1 MKKTLL
7 ALCAVL
13 GLGSAYAQDPGS
25 KENPLTVDAFIDL
38 GVPTA
43 AVPDTYVKGYIVGF
57 VDGAAYETG
66 AKFTNEKASASN
78 ILLASSSKE
87 DDPTYCIP
95 VQLVSKSDV
104 RAALNLVDNPQNL
117 GREVILCGSRE
128 AYFKVPGLKSP
139 SSYEWI
145 GSAPVSGTAV
155 TELNE
160 KFAVIPDTWTVTKLS
175 GDKDFY
181 VTSYNETTY
190 AAATGY
196 KGTEPP
202 YDQWLI
208 SPAIDIEKC
217 ADKNL
222 TFKTQ
227 VNGYGSTTSVFETYV
242 LTSNDPATAEK
253 TKLNANYAVA
263 PESGY
268 SSWAESGD
276 IDLSS
281 YKGNIYVGFRYYATE
296 DANYATWC
304 VTDVKLNASATVD
317 PVVKTYTVAEVIALG
332 ADAKE
337 AGQKVKGYIVGYVPG
352 QVYKDAVFG
361 VTGEV
366 SKTNIVLADAANETD
381 VNKCIPVQLPAGAVR
396 NALNLNE
403 NSGNLGKEVTLT
415 GNIEKYFGVPGLKSV
430 TAYELGEGG
439 DDPVTPPVEEG
450 KTYNKVS
457 AIAAGSAYAIATSG
471 KVAVALNKAYGYFS
485 VADVAE
491 GESFSTSADVAF
503 TFEDAGNNAY
513 YIKDASGRYYYQTS
527 TYNSFNVDEAVS
539 NDSEKGF
546 AWTVEFTAEGVKITN
561 VLKGKTIQYDET
573 YNSYGCYPEITHA
586 LPSLYS
592 ENGSS
597 AVESVEEAADVAAE
611 YFTLQGVRVAQ
622 PQQGIFIVR
631 KGNSVKK
638 VMVK

>member
-13 GLGSAYAQDPGS
+13 GLGSIYAQDPGS
-25 KENPLTVDAFIDL
+25 KENPLSVDAFIEL
-38 GVPTA
+38 GKPEA
-43 AVPDTYVKGYIVGF
+43 PVPDTYVKGYIVGF
-57 VDGAAYETG
+57 VDGANISEG
-66 AKFTNEKASASN
+66 AHFSSEKAAASN
-78 ILLASSSKE
+78 LLLASSSKE
-87 DDPTYCIP
+87 DDVAYCIP
-95 VQLVSKSDV
+95 VQLVSKTDV
-104 RAALNLVDNPQNL
+104 RAALNLLDNPQNL
-117 GREVILCGSRE
+117 GHEVILCGSRD
-128 AYFKVPGLKSP
+128 AYFGVAGLKSP

-145 GSAPVSGTAV
+145 GGAPVAGSVV

-160 KFAVIPDTWTVTKLS
+160 QFAAIPDTWTIAKLS

-181 VTSYNETTY
+181 ATAYNGTTY

-227 VNGYGSTTSVFETYV
+227 VNGYGSKTSVFETYV
-242 LTSNDPATAEK
+242 LTSNDPATADK
-253 TKLNANYAVA
+253 TKLDATYATA

-268 SSWAESGD
+268 SSWVESGN

-304 VTDVKLNASATVD
+304 VTDVKLNASSTVE
-317 PVVKTYTVAEVIALG
+317 PTVKTYTVAEIIALG

-352 QVYKDAVFG
+352 QVYADAVFG

-366 SKTNIVLADAANETD
+366 SKTNLILADAANETD
-381 VNKCIPVQLPAGAVR
+381 VNKCIPVQLPSGDIR

-403 NSGNLGKEVTLT
+403 NPANYGKEVTLT
-415 GNIEKYFGVPGLKSV
+415 GNIEKYFGVPGFKSV
-430 TAYELGEGG
+430 SAYEFGEGG
-439 DDPVTPPVEEG
+439 TPVTPPAEETVY
-450 KTYNKVS
+450 KKVS
-457 AIAAGSAYAIATSG
+457 SIEVGKVYAIATSG
-471 KVAVALNKAYGYFS
+471 KAVLNLDASKTYGYLQVS
-485 VADVAE
+485 DVAT
-491 GESFSTSADVAF
+491 GDSFSTSADVEF
-503 TFEDAGNNAY
+503 TFEEATTDTY
-513 YIKDASGRYYYQTS
+513 YMKDASGRYYYQKGS
-527 TYNSFNVDEAVS
+527 YNSFNVADAVS
-539 NDSEKGF
+539 DNPEEGF
-546 AWTVEFTAEGVKITN
+546 AWTVEFTPEGVKITN
-561 VLKGKTIQYDET
+561 VLVGKTIQYDEN
-573 YNSYGCYPEITHA
+573 YNSYGSYAEITHA
-586 LPSLYS
+586 LPALY
-592 ENGSS
+592 EAASS
-597 AVESVEEAADVAAE
+597 AVESVEEISDVPAE
-611 YFTLQGVRVAQ
+611 YFNLQGVRVAN
-622 PQQGIFIVR
+622 PEQGIYIVR

>member
-7 ALCAVL
+7 ALCVFM
-13 GLGSAYAQDPGS
+13 GFGTMFAQDPGT
-25 KENPLTVDAFIDL
+25 KENPLTVDAFIEL
-38 GVPTA
+38 GKPEA
-43 AVPDTYVKGYIVGF
+43 AVADTYVKGYIVGF
-57 VDGAAYETG
+57 VDGASISTG
-66 AKFTNEKASASN
+66 AHFSNQNVSSASN

-87 DDPTYCIP
+87 DDVAYCIP
-95 VQLVSKSDV
+95 VQFVSKSDV
-104 RAALNLVDNPQNL
+104 RAALNLQDNPQNL
-117 GREVILCGSRE
+117 GAQVILCGSRE
-128 AYFKVPGLKSP
+128 AYFGVPGLKSP
-139 SSYEWI
+139 SSYEWV
-145 GSAPVSGTAV
+145 GGAPVSGSVV

-160 KFAVIPDTWTVTKLS
+160 QFAAIPDTWTLAKLS

-181 VTSYNETTY
+181 ATAYNGTTY

-268 SSWAESGD
+268 SSWAESGN

-304 VTDVKLNASATVD
+304 VTDVKLNASEAPE
-317 PVVKTYTVAEVIALG
+317 PVEKTYTVAEIIALG
-332 ADAKE
+332 ADYKE

-352 QVYKDAVFG
+352 QVYADAVFG

-366 SKTNIVLADAANETD
+366 SKTNLVLADAATETD
-381 VNKCIPVQLPAGAVR
+381 VTKCIPVQLPSGAVR
-396 NALNLNE
+396 NALNLSE
-403 NSGNLGKEVTLT
+403 NPENLGKEVTLT
-415 GNIEKYFGVPGLKSV
+415 GNIEKYFGVPGFKSV

-439 DDPVTPPVEEG
+439 TPVTPPAEG
-450 KTYNKVS
+450 TTYNKVS
-457 AIAAGSAYAIATSG
+457 SIEAGKTYAIATTG
-471 KVAVALNKAYGYFS
+471 KAALNLEATKTYGYLQVS
-485 VADVAE
+485 DVTA
-491 GESFSTSADVAF
+491 GDSFTTSAAVEF
-503 TFEDAGNNAY
+503 TFESAGTDTY
-513 YIKDASGRYYYQTS
+513 YIKDAAGRYYFQKGS
-527 TYNSFNVDEAVS
+527 YNSFNVADMVTDVPE
-539 NDSEKGF
+539 EGF

-561 VLKGKTIQYDET
+561 VLVGKTIQYDEG
-573 YNSYGCYPEITHA
+573 YNSYGSYAEITHTLPA
-586 LPSLYS
+586 LYAPATT
-592 ENGSS
+592 G
-597 AVESVEEAADVAAE
+597 VETVEEVNAPVE
-611 YFTLQGVRVAQ
+611 YFNLQGVRVAN
-622 PQQGIFIVR
+622 PEQGIYIVR